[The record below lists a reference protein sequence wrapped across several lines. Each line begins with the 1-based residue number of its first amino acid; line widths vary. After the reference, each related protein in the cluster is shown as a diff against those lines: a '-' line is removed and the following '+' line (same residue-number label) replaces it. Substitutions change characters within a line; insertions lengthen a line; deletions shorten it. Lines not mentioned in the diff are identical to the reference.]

1 MDKQEAKTK
10 LGSLSKRERE
20 VLALFCQGKP
30 YKEIAILLFIE
41 ERTVRVHMGNVYTKL
56 ELRNFAAPAKRR
68 ELLHELFCPLLK
80 EDLPPPPNEPKD
92 LVPLSPDL
100 EGIINE
106 DDHALVRVDPVII
119 DIPPRPPRR
128 RPTCLGIALLLLIG
142 AFVGIGGT
150 ALVLNWLGFFGETS
164 AQVSPT
170 STSEEVVAQASS
182 EQPTETPG
190 PQATQTFTSAPT
202 STPQP
207 TATPF
212 PLPFSDD
219 FNNGASSDWEVVV
232 GNWRMVDG
240 AYTADDINDWNV
252 ILVGSEAWR
261 DIVINVD
268 AITNDWNYPMRV
280 IVRAYQGKYLVM
292 ETDCCGIRFILNVD
306 GEERIIAESDAR
318 GLTGSIDWHTNHI
331 RIEASSG
338 IYTLFIDGVKLL
350 TVQDNTFESGRVGL
364 SLDYENSR
372 FDNFSVQQLSN

>member
-1 MDKQEAKTK
+1 MDRQEAKSK
-10 LGSLSKRERE
+10 LGNLSGRERE

-30 YKEIAILLFIE
+30 YKDIASTLFLA
-41 ERTVRVHMGNVYTKL
+41 ERTIRVHMGNIYTELGLHPLKL
-56 ELRNFAAPAKRR
+56 AERR
-68 ELLHELFCPLLK
+68 KLLIELFCPLLK
-80 EDLPPPPNEPKD
+80 EDLPPPPPERKE
-92 LVPLSPDL
+92 LGPLTPEL
-100 EGIINE
+100 EEQVNE
-106 DDHALVRVDPVII
+106 DDQALVRVDPVII

-142 AFVGIGGT
+142 VIVGIGGT

-170 STSEEVVAQASS
+170 ATFEHVVAQATS
-182 EQPTETPG
+182 EQPSETLEPL
-190 PQATQTFTSAPT
+190 ATQTLTATPT
-202 STPQP
+202 FTPQP

-212 PLPFSDD
+212 PLPFSDNFD
-219 FNNGASSDWEVVV
+219 NGASSDWEVVV

-268 AITNDWNYPMRV
+268 AITNNWNYSMRV

-331 RIEASSG
+331 RIEASNG